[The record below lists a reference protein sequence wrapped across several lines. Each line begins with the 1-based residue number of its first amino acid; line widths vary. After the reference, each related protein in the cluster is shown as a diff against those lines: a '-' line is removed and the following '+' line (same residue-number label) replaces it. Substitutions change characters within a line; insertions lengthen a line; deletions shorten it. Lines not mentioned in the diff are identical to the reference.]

1 MADTLRIIP
10 LGGVGEVGKNI
21 TVIEAAGEILVV
33 DCGLAFPDPE
43 MLGIDLVIPD
53 ATYLAEK
60 RDRVRGDHPHPRPR
74 GPHRRRCRTSCREIP
89 GTPIYATRL
98 TEGLVQGKLREHKLL
113 DSTPLHVVEPGREFA
128 VGVVPDHARSGSAT
142 RSPTGSGTRSTRRSA
157 RSSTPATSSSTTRRP
172 TAGAPTSGCIAEI
185 GNRGVEFLLS
195 DSTRAEKEGYTLSE
209 ATVGESLHRLV
220 GEAHGPR
227 DRGDLRQQH
236 RPRPA
241 GASTP
246 PWAHGRKMVALGR
259 SMEQNTA
266 IALERGYLD
275 DRDGTLVRKDQLQR
289 LPKEELVVM
298 TTGSQ
303 GEPMSG
309 LTRMSNRD
317 HRNIT
322 IEPGDTVIV
331 SASPIPGN
339 EEAVAKTIDN
349 LFKEG
354 AMVHYEPLV
363 HCHVSGHGSREELKL
378 MLGLVK
384 PRHFIPV
391 HGEYRMLV
399 QHGLLAEGAGVD
411 VDKIFVLENG
421 QVVEYDGKRARMAG
435 SVTAGAVL
443 VDGIAAI
450 DGIDGVVLRDRR
462 MLASDGVVMVALTV
476 DGARPAS
483 RSGQPDI
490 VSRGFLSDPDDPLLG
505 AGARAPAGGAPTAP
519 RGRARGRGR
528 LRQDEDPR
536 HAEPLL
542 PPAHEAPADD
552 PADRDGGL
560 SRVATRRRARA
571 RRRTTRRR
579 RQQAPFVLSGR
590 FVREA
595 LALVLRL
602 PRHPERHRP
611 LRARCRGDRPAL
623 ARRALDHRWAGG
635 SRSPRRCWPA
645 SR

>member
-1 MADTLRIIP
+1 MSGSLRIIP
-10 LGGVGEVGKNI
+10 LGGLGEVGKNI
-21 TVIEAAGEILVV
+21 TVIESDGEILVV
-33 DCGLAFPDPE
+33 DCGLAFPEPE

-53 ATYLAEK
+53 ATFLAEH
-60 RDRVRGDHPHPRPR
+60 RDQVRGIVLTHGHEDHTGSLPYVLPQ
-74 GPHRRRCRTSCREIP
+74 IP

-113 DSTPLHVVEPGREFA
+113 ESTPLHVVEPGVEFT
-128 VGVVPDHARSGSAT
+128 VGSFRITPFRVNHSIPDGVGYAITTAHGT
-142 RSPTGSGTRSTRRSA
+142 IVHTGDFKFDHTPPDGRRA
-157 RSSTPATSSSTTRRP
+157 DL
-172 TAGAPTSGCIAEI
+172 GLIAAI
-185 GNRGVEFLLS
+185 GNKGVDFLLS

-209 ATVGESLHRLV
+209 STVGESLHRLV
-220 GEAHGPR
+220 GEAPGR
-227 DRGDLRQQH
+227 VIVATFASNIGRVQQVID
-236 RPRPA
+236 A
-241 GASTP
+241 A
-246 PWAHGRKMVALGR
+246 WAHGRKMVALGR

-275 DRDGTLVRKDQLQR
+275 ARDGTLVKKEQLQR
-289 LPKEELVVM
+289 LRKEELVVM

-317 HRNIT
+317 HRNIN

-363 HCHVSGHGSREELKL
+363 HCHVSGHASREELKL
-378 MLGLVK
+378 MLGLVRPK
-384 PRHFIPV
+384 HFIPI

-399 QHGLLAEGAGVD
+399 QHALLAEGAGVD

-421 QVVEYDGKRARMAG
+421 QVIDYDGEHARMAG

-476 DGARPAS
+476 DAKT
-483 RSGQPDI
+483 GQLIGKPDLI
-490 VSRGFLSDPDDPLLG
+490 SRGFLSDPEDPLM
-505 AGARAPAGGAPTAP
+505 
-519 RGRARGRGR
+519 GRARDHLMQALSQSR
-528 LRQDEDPR
+528 EDQ
-536 HAEPLL
+536 HTAEPGFVKTKT
-542 PPAHEAPADD
+542 
-552 PADRDGGL
+552 RDTL
-560 SRVATRRRARA
+560 SRYFHQHTKR
-571 RRRTTRRR
+571 
-579 RQQAPFVLSGR
+579 
-590 FVREA
+590 
-595 LALVLRL
+595 
-602 PRHPERHRP
+602 RP
-611 LRARCRGDRPAL
+611 LILPIVL
-623 ARRALDHRWAGG
+623 EV
-635 SRSPRRCWPA
+635 
-645 SR
+645 

>member
-1 MADTLRIIP
+1 MSDSLRIIP

-21 TVIEAAGEILVV
+21 TAIEVAGEILVV

-53 ATYLAEK
+53 VTYLAEN
-60 RDRVRGDHPHPRPR
+60 RDRVRAIILTHGHEDHTGALPYVLPK
-74 GPHRRRCRTSCREIP
+74 IP

-113 DSTPLHVVEPGREFA
+113 ESTPLHVVETRTRVRGRR
-128 VGVVPDHARSGSAT
+128 RSGIMPFRVNHSIPDGVGYAIHT
-142 RSPTGSGTRSTRRSA
+142 PLGTIVHTGDFKFDHTPPDGRRA
-157 RSSTPATSSSTTRRP
+157 DL
-172 TAGAPTSGCIAEI
+172 GLIAEI

-209 ATVGESLHRLV
+209 TTVGESLDRLV
-220 GEAHGPR
+220 GEAQGR
-227 DRGDLRQQH
+227 VIVATFASNIGRVQQVID
-236 RPRPA
+236 A
-241 GASTP
+241 A
-246 PWAHGRKMVALGR
+246 WAHGRKMVALGR

-266 IALERGYLD
+266 IALELGYLD
-275 DRDGTLVRKDQLQR
+275 ARDGTLVKKEQLQR
-289 LPKEELVVM
+289 LRKEELVVM

-317 HRNIT
+317 HRNIS

-399 QHGLLAEGAGVD
+399 QHGLLAEGAGVGGRQD
-411 VDKIFVLENG
+411 LRPRERPGGRVRRRS
-421 QVVEYDGKRARMAG
+421 RAARRAG
-435 SVTAGAVL
+435 HGRGGARRRHR
-443 VDGIAAI
+443 G
-450 DGIDGVVLRDRR
+450 DRR
-462 MLASDGVVMVALTV
+462 HRRRGAPRSAHARLGRGRHGRPDGRCEDRSAGRQPGPREPRLPVRSGGSAH
-476 DGARPAS
+476 GPGPRSPPRRPA
-483 RSGQPDI
+483 
-490 VSRGFLSDPDDPLLG
+490 
-505 AGARAPAGGAPTAP
+505 AAP
-519 RGRARGRGR
+519 RGRARRRGG
-528 LRQDEDPR
+528 LPEGEDP
-536 HAEPLL
+536 
-542 PPAHEAPADD
+542 
-552 PADRDGGL
+552 
-560 SRVATRRRARA
+560 
-571 RRRTTRRR
+571 
-579 RQQAPFVLSGR
+579 
-590 FVREA
+590 
-595 LALVLRL
+595 
-602 PRHPERHRP
+602 
-611 LRARCRGDRPAL
+611 
-623 ARRALDHRWAGG
+623 
-635 SRSPRRCWPA
+635 
-645 SR
+645 

>member
-21 TVIEAAGEILVV
+21 TVVEAAGEILVV
-33 DCGLAFPDPE
+33 DCGLAFPEPE

-53 ATYLAEK
+53 VTFLEQN
-60 RDRVRGDHPHPRPR
+60 RDRIRGILITHGHEDHTGALPYVLPKVA
-74 GPHRRRCRTSCREIP
+74 

-98 TEGLVQGKLREHKLL
+98 TQGLITGKLKEHRLL
-113 DSTPLHVVEPGREFA
+113 DMTRQVEVEPGVEVAIGAFRITAFRVNHSIPDG
-128 VGVVPDHARSGSAT
+128 VGYAIRTPLGTVVHTGDFKFDLSPPDG
-142 RSPTGSGTRSTRRSA
+142 RRA
-157 RSSTPATSSSTTRRP
+157 DL
-172 TAGAPTSGCIAEI
+172 GLIAEI
-185 GNRGVEFLLS
+185 GNAGVEFLLS
-195 DSTRAEKEGYTLSE
+195 DSTRAEREGYTLSE
-209 ATVGESLHRLV
+209 STVGTSLERLI
-220 GEAHGPR
+220 GEASGR
-227 DRGDLRQQH
+227 VIVATFASNIGRIQQVVD
-236 RPRPA
+236 A
-241 GASTP
+241 A
-246 PWAHGRKMVALGR
+246 AQHGRKMVTIGR

-266 IALERGYLD
+266 IARELGYLD
-275 DRDGTLVRKDQLQR
+275 ARDGTLVGKDQLQR
-289 LPKEELVVM
+289 LPKEQLVVM

-354 AMVHYEPLV
+354 AMVQYEPMQ

-378 MLGLVK
+378 MLSLVK

-399 QHGLLAEGAGVD
+399 QHALLAEDAGVD

-421 QVVEYDGKRARMAG
+421 QVVSFDGSRARLDGRVA
-435 SVTAGAVL
+435 AGAVL

-476 DGARPAS
+476 DS
-483 RSGQPDI
+483 RTGHAVSGPDLTG
-490 VSRGFLSDPDDPLLG
+490 RGFLSDPDDPVME
-505 AGARAPAGGAPTAP
+505 AARVHLADA
-519 RGRARGRGR
+519 
-528 LRQDEDPR
+528 LRQAPEEG
-536 HAEPLL
+536 HTAEAGYLK
-542 PPAHEAPADD
+542 AKI
-552 PADRDGGL
+552 RDTL
-560 SRVATRRRARA
+560 SRFFFDRTKRR
-571 RRRTTRRR
+571 
-579 RQQAPFVLSGR
+579 PMI
-590 FVREA
+590 
-595 LALVLRL
+595 L
-602 PRHPERHRP
+602 PIVMEV
-611 LRARCRGDRPAL
+611 
-623 ARRALDHRWAGG
+623 
-635 SRSPRRCWPA
+635 
-645 SR
+645 

>member
-1 MADTLRIIP
+1 MSDSLRIIP

-21 TVIEAAGEILVV
+21 TVIELDDEILVV
-33 DCGLAFPDPE
+33 DCGLAFPEPE

-53 ATYLAEK
+53 ATYLAEN
-60 RDRVRGDHPHPRPR
+60 RDRVRGIILTHGHEDHTGALPYVLPL
-74 GPHRRRCRTSCREIP
+74 IP
-89 GTPIYATRL
+89 GTPIYATNL

-113 DSTPLHVVEPGREFA
+113 ESTPLHVIEPGQEFA
-128 VGVVPDHARSGSAT
+128 VGSFRIVPFRVNHSIPDGVGYAI
-142 RSPTGSGTRSTRRSA
+142 
-157 RSSTPATSSSTTRRP
+157 TTRLGTIVHTGDFKFDHTPPDGRR
-172 TAGAPTSGCIAEI
+172 ADLGLIAEI

-195 DSTRAEKEGYTLSE
+195 DSTRADKDGYTLSE
-209 ATVGESLHRLV
+209 TTVGESLQRLV
-220 GEAHGPR
+220 GEAPGR
-227 DRGDLRQQH
+227 VIVATFASNIGRVQQVID
-236 RPRPA
+236 A
-241 GASTP
+241 A
-246 PWAHGRKMVALGR
+246 WAHGRKMVAIGR

-275 DRDGTLVRKDQLQR
+275 GRDGTFVRQDQLQR

-317 HRNIT
+317 HRNIS

-378 MLGLVK
+378 MLALVK

-399 QHGLLAEGAGVD
+399 QHALLAEGAGVG

-421 QVVEYDGKRARMAG
+421 HVVSFDGERATMAG
-435 SVTAGAVL
+435 TVAAGAVL

-462 MLASDGVVMVALTV
+462 MLASDSVVMVALTI
-476 DGARPAS
+476 DAKT
-483 RSGQPDI
+483 GQPLGMPDL
-490 VSRGFLSDPDDPLLG
+490 VSRGFLSDPEDPLIASARDHLLSALQQRREDEHAAE
-505 AGARAPAGGAPTAP
+505 AGYVKTKI
-519 RGRARGRGR
+519 
-528 LRQDEDPR
+528 
-536 HAEPLL
+536 
-542 PPAHEAPADD
+542 
-552 PADRDGGL
+552 RDTL
-560 SRVATRRRARA
+560 SRYFHQHTKRR
-571 RRRTTRRR
+571 
-579 RQQAPFVLSGR
+579 PMI
-590 FVREA
+590 
-595 LALVLRL
+595 L
-602 PRHPERHRP
+602 PIVMEV
-611 LRARCRGDRPAL
+611 
-623 ARRALDHRWAGG
+623 
-635 SRSPRRCWPA
+635 
-645 SR
+645 